1 MELNKYSY
9 WNNQSSWRG
18 IKCDKEIW
26 EQGLKKGKEK
36 TVELSVTV

>member
-1 MELNKYSY
+1 MELNEYSCG
-9 WNNQSSWRG
+9 NSQRSWRG

-26 EQGLKKGKEK
+26 EQGLRKCKEK